1 MTPFGTIYQIL
12 TTIYF
17 TTFTDKMGDPI
28 RFRKKYATPAQP
40 WVTQRIQAENK
51 IASQYGLKNKVEIW
65 KTEALIRK
73 YRRLARLLIGARG
86 AEAEKKTKIL
96 VDSLSRIGL
105 LPAAATA
112 DDVLSLELRDL
123 LDRRIQTIVYKNGI
137 AMSALEARQFIT
149 HGHISY
155 KGAKHTTPGTIIP
168 KSEEDKIVYVGPERV
183 KPGASDSE
191 SEPILAGGA
200 VAVAAAENEEGE

>member
-1 MTPFGTIYQIL
+1 
-12 TTIYF
+12 
-17 TTFTDKMGDPI
+17 MGDPI
-28 RFRKKYATPAQP
+28 RFRRKYSTPTQP
-40 WVTQRIQAENK
+40 WVSQRIQAENK
-51 IASQYGLKNKVEIW
+51 IAAQYGLKNKVEIW
-65 KTEALIRK
+65 KTEALLRK
-73 YRRLARLLIGARG
+73 YRRLARHLIGARG

-112 DDVLSLELRDL
+112 DDVLSLELRDF
-123 LDRRIQTIVYKNGI
+123 LDRRIQTIVYKKGI

-155 KGAKHTTPGTIIP
+155 RGARHTTPGTIIP
-168 KSEEDKIVYVGPERV
+168 KSEEDKIIYVGPARV

-191 SEPILAGGA
+191 AEPILAGGTGAAAA
-200 VAVAAAENEEGE
+200 VAEKEEVE